1 MKRFWFTLL
10 LIPHFLITIF
20 GSIKSDTLTIAVIT
34 DLHYLSPNLAF
45 EGDALDTYE
54 RLTGRNTKDLNQVLE
69 KVINDLIAEK
79 IDILFVAG
87 DITNHGERLS
97 HTGFIEKILPLKKAG
112 ARIFVIPGNHDIN
125 IPDAKAY
132 IGNNTIPTESI
143 TKEEFADIYKSFG
156 YKDAICR
163 DEVSLSYLSEINGNT
178 WLLAIDSNL
187 YDDYNTGYLS
197 GGRIKPQTL
206 KWILNILNE
215 ADTKGVRVLGMM
227 HHGLIEHIPY
237 QSTLFPDYLI
247 EEWQKNSDLLADA
260 GLEVVFTGH
269 FHSNDITLRTS
280 TAGNVIYDVE
290 TASLAQYPFAYRI
303 MKLSDSDLS
312 IDTRFITSIPG
323 KPNLS
328 EEYSRKLET
337 ITGRVARNRLK
348 SLGIPFSEEMMKV
361 LTDLIVKLNISHVK
375 GDEKPDPEVIEAVR
389 AFALFLGNEVNEKEY
404 SFDFPPADNKLIIE
418 FRSSNYK

>member
-1 MKRFWFTLL
+1 M
-10 LIPHFLITIF
+10 
-20 GSIKSDTLTIAVIT
+20 
-34 DLHYLSPNLAF
+34 
-45 EGDALDTYE
+45 
-54 RLTGRNTKDLNQVLE
+54 
-69 KVINDLIAEK
+69 
-79 IDILFVAG
+79 
-87 DITNHGERLS
+87 
-97 HTGFIEKILPLKKAG
+97 
-112 ARIFVIPGNHDIN
+112 
-125 IPDAKAY
+125 
-132 IGNNTIPTESI
+132 
-143 TKEEFADIYKSFG
+143 
-156 YKDAICR
+156 
-163 DEVSLSYLSEINGNT
+163 
-178 WLLAIDSNL
+178 
-187 YDDYNTGYLS
+187 
-197 GGRIKPQTL
+197 

-303 MKLSDSDLS
+303 MKLIDSDLS

-389 AFALFLGNEVNEKEY
+389 AFALFLGNEVDEKDY

-418 FRSSNYK
+418 FSSSNYK